1 MLGESSFE
9 LFALDVSVFKFSD
22 FNVSVSKFSVTR
34 LKNMKRV
41 VAAIVSAALIIT
53 AQPQTATTTLAA
65 QVSDNEN
72 ILDEA
77 AFFEFPASELSTF
90 DVSAF
95 KSPAFE
101 LFALDV
107 SVFKSR
113 VQRQRIQKH

>member
-1 MLGESSFE
+1 MQYR
-9 LFALDVSVFKFSD
+9 
-22 FNVSVSKFSVTR
+22 R

-77 AFFEFPASELSTF
+77 ALSEVTENLETETL
-90 DVSAF
+90 
-95 KSPAFE
+95 KSE
-101 LFALDV
+101 KDRK
-107 SVFKSR
+107 SV
-113 VQRQRIQKH
+113 V

>member
-1 MLGESSFE
+1 MQYR
-9 LFALDVSVFKFSD
+9 
-22 FNVSVSKFSVTR
+22 R

-77 AFFEFPASELSTF
+77 ALSEVTENLET
-90 DVSAF
+90 DKHA
-95 KSPAFE
+95 KSKAYG
-101 LFALDV
+101 LCN
-107 SVFKSR
+107 
-113 VQRQRIQKH
+113 